1 MNKEEQKK
9 TVQKTTSKKNPPE
22 SCNEENGTKKN
33 GISEHG
39 AKSGEKQEKDKHKA
53 ETKGP
58 ADGDKHPFGYCFAG
72 CLFCIAYR
80 NKNCE
85 TVAARKELF

>member
-9 TVQKTTSKKNPPE
+9 TVQKTTSKKTPQKAA
-22 SCNEENGTKKN
+22 TKKTVQKRTVSQSTAQKA
-33 GISEHG
+33 GKSRKKTSIKQKRKARRMVISIR
-39 AKSGEKQEKDKHKA
+39 
-53 ETKGP
+53 
-58 ADGDKHPFGYCFAG
+58 
-72 CLFCIAYR
+72 FCIAYR